1 METLTE
7 ARLRGG
13 SGPSAAPRPND
24 ADPSDAYLSVED
36 LHKRFGGVAALRGAR
51 LAVRRGEVHSL
62 VGANG
67 SGKSTLLNVLSG
79 QVVPD
84 AGRVLL
90 DGRPVRLGS
99 PTRALAMG
107 IATVTQETTLAPHL
121 SVTENVLLG
130 PRKHRH
136 WYGIDWRA
144 SHETVARILEEL
156 EVDFEPKDIVSRL
169 RTDQQQMVE
178 IARALSMRAKVL
190 LLDEPTSALSQ
201 HEVEVLFRLIRS
213 LRDRGLTIVFV
224 SHRMSELFELVDR
237 ITILRDG
244 KTVDAGP
251 IGEYDV
257 ERIVDKMIGR
267 AGRPRQGPGTTNAM
281 VRTPILS
288 TRGLCVGPHVRDV
301 DIDLAQGE
309 SVGIAGLGGSGG
321 SALLDAIFGAAART
335 AGTVRLGSVTLR
347 SGSIHHAMANGL
359 AYVPGDRKQLGLVPS
374 MSVAENLSMALTSS
388 AGRLR
393 RVRTRRERSLV
404 EKAMS
409 EFGLVAKDARQPCSM
424 LSGGNQQK
432 VLIAKW
438 LFTRPKVLLMDEP
451 TRGVDVGAKRDI
463 YDLLLAEKSK
473 GLAMLVSSSETE
485 ELMLLCDRILV
496 MFRGAI
502 VAELNREGFDEATIM
517 HYAMGGA
524 A

>member
-1 METLTE
+1 M
-7 ARLRGG
+7 ARVCEGEGLSSDDEGTK
-13 SGPSAAPRPND
+13 
-24 ADPSDAYLSVED
+24 DAYLSVVD
-36 LHKRFGGVAALRGAR
+36 LHKRFGGIAALRGAH
-51 LAVRRGEVHSL
+51 LTVHRGEIHSL

-79 QVVPD
+79 QVFPD
-84 AGRVLL
+84 AGAVVL
-90 DGRPVRLGS
+90 DGRPVRPGS

-130 PRKHRH
+130 PRKRRN

-144 SHETVARILEEL
+144 SHEEVARILEQL
-156 EVDFEPKDIVSRL
+156 EVDFEPKDLVSRL

-213 LRDRGLTIVFV
+213 LRDRGMTIVFV

-244 KTVDAGP
+244 QTVDAGP
-251 IGEYDV
+251 IVDYDV
-257 ERIVDKMIGR
+257 ERIVEKMVGR
-267 AGRPRQGPGTTNAM
+267 AGRLRQAVVGNDAQA
-281 VRTPILS
+281 RTPLLS
-288 TRGLCVGPHVRDV
+288 VRDLCVGTQVRGV
-301 DIDLAQGE
+301 SFDLAQGE
-309 SVGIAGLGGSGG
+309 AVGIAGLGGSGG
-321 SALLDAIFGAAART
+321 TALLDGIFGSVARA
-335 AGTVRLGSVTLR
+335 AGTVQLGSALLR
-347 SGSIHHAMANGL
+347 SGSIRHAMANGV
-359 AYVPGDRKQLGLVPS
+359 AYVPGDRKQLGLVPN
-374 MSVAENLSMALTSS
+374 MSVAENLSMALTSD

-393 RVRTRRERSLV
+393 RVRVGRERSLV
-404 EKAMS
+404 QAAIT
-409 EFGLVAKDARQPCSM
+409 EFGLVAKDARQSCSM

-438 LFTRPKVLLMDEP
+438 LFEHPRVLLMDEP

-463 YDLLLAEKSK
+463 YDLLLKEKSK
-473 GLAMLVSSSETE
+473 GLAMLISSSETE
-485 ELMLLCDRILV
+485 ELLLLCDRILV
-496 MFRGAI
+496 MFRGAV
-502 VAELNREGFDEATIM
+502 VAELQRDAFDEATIM

-524 A
+524 V